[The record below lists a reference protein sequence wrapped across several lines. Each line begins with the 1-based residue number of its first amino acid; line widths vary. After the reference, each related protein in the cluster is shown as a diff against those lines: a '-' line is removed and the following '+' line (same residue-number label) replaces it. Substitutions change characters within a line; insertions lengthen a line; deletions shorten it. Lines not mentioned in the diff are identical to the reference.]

1 MALHEIDPL
10 LERIRTLVV
19 ETRQLEGDGAD
30 EGELG
35 VRRHELAQ
43 LKSLLAQRRQP
54 RPLARLPPVG
64 RLIQRRW

>member
-19 ETRQLEGDGAD
+19 ETQELEGDGAD
-30 EGELG
+30 ETALG

-43 LKSLLAQRRQP
+43 LKSLLANVVSHDP
-54 RPLARLPPVG
+54 ARDYH
-64 RLIQRRW
+64 RTAA

>member
-19 ETRQLEGDGAD
+19 ETQQLEGDGAD
-30 EGELG
+30 ESALG

-43 LKSLLAQRRQP
+43 LKVPARERCQP
-54 RPLARLPPVG
+54 
-64 RLIQRRW
+64 

>member
-19 ETRQLEGDGAD
+19 ETQQLEGDGAD
-30 EGELG
+30 ETALG

-43 LKSLLAQRRQP
+43 LKSLLANVVSHDPTHNYRT
-54 RPLARLPPVG
+54 AA
-64 RLIQRRW
+64 

>member
-19 ETRQLEGDGAD
+19 ETELLEGDGAD

-43 LKSLLAQRRQP
+43 LKSLLANVVSHDPTHNYHRS
-54 RPLARLPPVG
+54 AA
-64 RLIQRRW
+64 

>member
-19 ETRQLEGDGAD
+19 ETQQLEGDGAD
-30 EGELG
+30 ETALA

-43 LKSLLAQRRQP
+43 LKSLLAEVVRHDP
-54 RPLARLPPVG
+54 THDYSAAA
-64 RLIQRRW
+64 

>member
-10 LERIRTLVV
+10 LEKIRTLVD

-30 EGELG
+30 ETVLA

-43 LKSLLAQRRQP
+43 LKSLLANVVSHDP
-54 RPLARLPPVG
+54 THDYSAAA
-64 RLIQRRW
+64 

>member
-19 ETRQLEGDGAD
+19 ETQQLEGDGAD

-43 LKSLLAQRRQP
+43 LKSLLANVVSHDPMHNYHRS
-54 RPLARLPPVG
+54 AA
-64 RLIQRRW
+64 